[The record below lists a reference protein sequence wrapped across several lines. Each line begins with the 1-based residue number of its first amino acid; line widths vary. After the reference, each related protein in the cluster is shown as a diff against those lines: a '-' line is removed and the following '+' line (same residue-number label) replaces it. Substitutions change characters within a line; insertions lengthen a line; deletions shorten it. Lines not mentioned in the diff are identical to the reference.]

1 MINTFIRI
9 AALLA
14 AIVAVSLLT
23 GCLRDGAG
31 VVTREGA
38 IAVPGLSG
46 HWEFGSE
53 PGKRTHLFITQ
64 NGVDYTIHRR
74 GDTGKPDVFQGVYL
88 IPLSEEHAYV
98 ASLPDKQRS
107 AGSRN
112 LFVVKVLTQ
121 SLLVYSATDEHL
133 IAVARSVAMPVG
145 WDRSLPHTA
154 KREDVLRL
162 MNKLAPGGSLEGGE
176 YYRRTDGGFKD
187 VDTDSV
193 STEQAEVLMSAN
205 KPVEAAAML
214 VYLAHRGSA
223 DAQIRLADMLTLGSG
238 IKKNPQAAAWYLL
251 AAHRTGHPDAATLLA
266 KHLQKQGIHDKDV
279 LKTPAYWLA
288 VAIVKSGS
296 KDTKKQSA
304 LEDAARLEC
313 TTLIAS
319 PTSKWKSLADCTKM
333 IAAFALFD
341 VRLAMDIEALDEQKA
356 DLEMEIRKLKA
367 ETGQR

>member
-1 MINTFIRI
+1 LINKFIRI

-14 AIVAVSLLT
+14 AIVAVSLLA

-88 IPLSEEHAYV
+88 IPLSEQHAYV
-98 ASLPDKQRS
+98 ASLPDRQRS

-133 IAVARSVAMPVG
+133 IAVARSVDVPVG
-145 WDRSLPHTA
+145 WDRSLPPTA
-154 KREDVLRL
+154 KRENVLRL
-162 MNKLAPGGSLEGGE
+162 MNKLAQGSIDGGE
-176 YYRRTDGGFKD
+176 YYRRAGAFKD
-187 VDTDSV
+187 VDTDAISIA
-193 STEQAEVLMSAN
+193 QADALKSAS
-205 KPVEAAAML
+205 KPSEAASML

-223 DAQIRLADMLTLGSG
+223 NAQIRLADMLTLASG
-238 IKKNPQAAAWYLL
+238 IKKNTHAAAWYLL
-251 AAHRTGHPDAATLLA
+251 AAHRTGHPEAATLLA
-266 KHLQKQGIHDKDV
+266 KHLQVQGIDDKDV
-279 LKTPAYWLA
+279 FKTPSYWLA
-288 VAIVKSGS
+288 VAVVKSNS
-296 KDTKKQSA
+296 KDAKKHSA
-304 LEDAARLEC
+304 LEDAVRVEC
-313 TTLIAS
+313 ATLMAS
-319 PTSKWKSLADCTKM
+319 PSSKWKSLAECAKM
-333 IAAFALFD
+333 TANVALFD
-341 VRLAMDIEALDEQKA
+341 VRLAMDIEALDEQRA